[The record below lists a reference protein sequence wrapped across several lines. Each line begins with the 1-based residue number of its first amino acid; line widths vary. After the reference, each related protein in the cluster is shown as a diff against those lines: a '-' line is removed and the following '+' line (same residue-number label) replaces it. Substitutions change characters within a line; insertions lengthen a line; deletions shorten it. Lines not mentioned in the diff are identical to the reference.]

1 MAQLSEYDKGLK
13 DAVKQLTAAMHAV
26 DEAREKL
33 EQYGVTAY
41 YIDTKGAGKSFP
53 PSVAVNNGIKELAEI
68 MGVTVKDKHDWAG
81 RIDGLECV
89 THGVKF
95 SQKTLKEVEHYE
107 PRREEKKDAEAS
119 D

>member
-1 MAQLSEYDKGLK
+1 MAQLSEYDKGLR
-13 DAVKQLTAAMHAV
+13 DAVKELTAGMKAV
-26 DEAREKL
+26 DAAKEKL
-33 EQYGVTAY
+33 KQYGVTAY
-41 YIDTKGAGKSFP
+41 YIDCHSAGKSFP
-53 PSVAVNNGIKELAEI
+53 PSVAVHNGIKELAEI
-68 MGVTVKDKHDWAG
+68 MGVTVKDRRDWAG

-107 PRREEKKDAEAS
+107 PRREEKKDVEAG